1 MSWHSQ
7 QEQPLT
13 WQYTAA
19 SILKFDVRI
28 LHAIGVWALPV
39 TRVYR
44 AYTGII
50 LVLVVAYSVEAVI
63 HIGLVRFNLDDVTLA
78 VSTYAV
84 IVSSTGKLLF
94 FLHHEPGYWR
104 LVRWLDALVADQK
117 QICEERPP
125 LQAIFDRAQKRATRF
140 THALRIYNTSLIL
153 AWVFTPLMAPPG
165 QRPLPFHQLPL
176 SETDDFPL
184 YIASYL
190 LQSVCMLY
198 MSLVSG
204 SMDGFFTAVM
214 IHTAAQFRILAW
226 RIAELRQNN
235 EGRKQ
240 QARSDVY
247 EKSRKAAETDDVYEE
262 LRLCIR
268 THQEITSFAAHLES
282 VMKSIAALQ
291 LVTGVMNGCLMI
303 FPTAASSESGA
314 SLLKC
319 VACVPTISA
328 QVLIYCLGA
337 HSVQEQSEAVSQAA
351 YDCGWPDTSPRCRH
365 ALLVVM
371 ARAMKRVTLTAGG
384 IYAIERSTFLSLLN
398 AGYSYYALLKNF
410 NSR

>member
-7 QEQPLT
+7 QDEPLT

-63 HIGLVRFNLDDVTLA
+63 HIRLVRFNLDDVTLA

-84 IVSSTGKLLF
+84 IVTSTCKLLS

-117 QICEERPP
+117 QLCEERPP
-125 LQAIFDRAQKRATRF
+125 LKAIFDRAQKRATRF

-153 AWVFTPLMAPPG
+153 AWVFIPLMAPPG
-165 QRPLPFHQLPL
+165 QRPLPFQQLPL

-204 SMDGFFTAVM
+204 SLDGFFTAVM

-268 THQEITSFAAHLES
+268 THQEITRAPRAA
-282 VMKSIAALQ
+282 
-291 LVTGVMNGCLMI
+291 
-303 FPTAASSESGA
+303 
-314 SLLKC
+314 
-319 VACVPTISA
+319 
-328 QVLIYCLGA
+328 
-337 HSVQEQSEAVSQAA
+337 
-351 YDCGWPDTSPRCRH
+351 PRCSSAWPACPPS
-365 ALLVVM
+365 ALRSSSTALEL
-371 ARAMKRVTLTAGG
+371 TL
-384 IYAIERSTFLSLLN
+384 YRSSC
-398 AGYSYYALLKNF
+398 
-410 NSR
+410 

>member
-7 QEQPLT
+7 QDEPLT

-63 HIGLVRFNLDDVTLA
+63 HIRLVRFNLDDITLA

-84 IVSSTGKLLF
+84 IVTSAGKLLS

-117 QICEERPP
+117 KFCEERPP

-153 AWVFTPLMAPPG
+153 AWVFIPLMAPPG
-165 QRPLPFHQLPL
+165 QRPLPFQQLPL

-204 SMDGFFTAVM
+204 SLDGFFTAVM

-247 EKSRKAAETDDVYEE
+247 EKSQKAAETDDVYEE

-291 LVTGVMNGCLMI
+291 LVTGVTNGCLMI

-314 SLLKC
+314 ALLKC
-319 VACVPTISA
+319 VACAPTISA

-337 HSVQEQSEAVSQAA
+337 HSVQEQ
-351 YDCGWPDTSPRCRH
+351 
-365 ALLVVM
+365 
-371 ARAMKRVTLTAGG
+371 
-384 IYAIERSTFLSLLN
+384 LLN